1 MELAHLTVLTSEPAS
16 VFYIVTGAVGLLF
29 TRLRNSGRSAD
40 SSSVAMLF
48 CRKSTRDKLRQV
60 SLT

>member
-40 SSSVAMLF
+40 SSVAMLF